1 MSDFWS
7 RRIIQQECCNS
18 AVLVHGAAE
27 FVNLAGFKRNW
38 FSAYR
43 TRRNQNERF
52 HRDLLK
58 RLAFSFVRG
67 IVNLL
72 FVGELAGGKYQLAG
86 KSYPLSRHGFARGK
100 LFKVVAATLSSA
112 SSNSASYSQE
122 QPSML

>member
-72 FVGELAGGKYQLAG
+72 FVGELAGASRDSDSLSWENCSGTSFFTTVSGTCSKCVWEFAIAIP
-86 KSYPLSRHGFARGK
+86 KS
-100 LFKVVAATLSSA
+100 
-112 SSNSASYSQE
+112 
-122 QPSML
+122 

>member
-7 RRIIQQECCNS
+7 RRIIQQDCCNS
-18 AVLVHGAAE
+18 AVLVHGVAE

-72 FVGELAGGKYQLAG
+72 FVGELAGRREIQ
-86 KSYPLSRHGFARGK
+86 
-100 LFKVVAATLSSA
+100 TLSLGKIVPAPA
-112 SSNSASYSQE
+112 S
-122 QPSML
+122 LLL